1 MRLFEEILMLTC
13 YNSAKNKAQQFSFG
27 NLGQW
32 IESMPQGSKI
42 LPEIERL
49 KKLGESHSQEAQQ
62 LAKDTMGDLQQV
74 FDKRIKQLE
83 DMYNKAQRS

>member
-1 MRLFEEILMLTC
+1 MTC
-13 YNSAKNKAQQFSFG
+13 NNRAKNKAQSFSFG

-32 IESMPQGSKI
+32 IESMPMGSKI

-49 KKLGESHSQEAQQ
+49 KKLGESNSQEAQQ

-74 FDKRIKQLE
+74 FEKRSKQLE
-83 DMYNKAQRS
+83 DVYNKAQKS

>member
-1 MRLFEEILMLTC
+1 MLFLLIPSS
-13 YNSAKNKAQQFSFG
+13 SAKNKAQQFSFG

-62 LAKDTMGDLQQV
+62 LAKETMGDLQQV
-74 FDKRIKQLE
+74 FEKRSKQLE
-83 DMYNKAQRS
+83 DMYNKAQK